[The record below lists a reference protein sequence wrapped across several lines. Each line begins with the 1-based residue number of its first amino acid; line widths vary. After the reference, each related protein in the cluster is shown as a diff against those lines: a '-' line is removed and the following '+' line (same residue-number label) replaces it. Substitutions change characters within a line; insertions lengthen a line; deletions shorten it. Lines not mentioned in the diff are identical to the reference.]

1 MLTGVAAALVVFH
14 PNEATIARALAAL
27 AQQTDHILV
36 IANDGLPLPC
46 ALPERAAIFDPGRNL
61 GLGAAYN
68 FAAGWARERGASH
81 LLLLDQDS
89 VPAPGMVAA
98 LLKAFFGPEPVAAA
112 GPLWRDA
119 RTGDDGFFVR
129 AGRFGPRRYRP
140 TAGDIVPVDFL
151 ISSGS
156 LIALEALAA
165 IGPFDETLFI
175 DHVDTDWSLRARAK
189 GYALYGVAAARLDHA
204 LGEAPVSLPFG
215 LRPLFL
221 YPPERN
227 YYRLRNS
234 LLLLRRPYVPWRWA
248 LGDLG
253 RTLSRMLVYV
263 LRAPPRRERLHAM
276 VRAMRDGLTTRAPPR
291 QKARARR
298 ALPLKVVSEVS
309 LPPYRRPAALCRLL
323 PRRGRC
329 ELIPASAH
337 RLSQWS
343 ANGFKKAGRPVPAWW
358 QDDPVLPARAVELFR
373 LSNAY
378 FFPASGAV
386 IAADGMVMDATVEE
400 LRNCTPDR
408 SLSPLPDVVAN
419 GGSFRFEPPRQL
431 PRLDRAIVTM
441 PVGARGN
448 YGHFVLDCLPAV
460 VAAMR
465 VPQLGHYPYVFPAL
479 APWQRRHLELL
490 GVTAPLLAAEPIYRV
505 SRLVFTNCMA
515 HNLHAPNV
523 HFRTLRD
530 IQLANVGRSA
540 PSEVGERI
548 YVSRRAAQL
557 RTFVDESE
565 LENRLAALGFS
576 IVQPEHYP
584 VDQQIQIFH
593 QAKVVVGPT
602 GAAFANVLYCRPGT
616 LVVEIV
622 PTAMAGLWV
631 GWLCALTDA
640 RWRPYYCEGR
650 SQRTWAVQADLVFS
664 VDQEELIRFI
674 LGEIEAGARL
684 SPGDRALA
692 GPEPAVAAEPLRS

>member
-1 MLTGVAAALVVFH
+1 MVTGVAAALVVFH
-14 PNEATIARALAAL
+14 PSEPTVTRALAAL

-36 IANDGLPLPC
+36 ITNDSLPLPC
-46 ALPERAAIFDPGRNL
+46 ALPERATIIDPGRNL

-68 FAAGWARERGASH
+68 LATGWARERGASH

-98 LLKAFFGPEPVAAA
+98 LLEAFSRPGPIAAA

-119 RTGDDGFFVR
+119 RTGEDGFFVR
-129 AGRFGPRRYRP
+129 GGHFGPRRYRP
-140 TAGDIVPVDFL
+140 AAGDIVAVDFL

-189 GYALYGVAAARLDHA
+189 GYALYGVADARLDHA

-215 LRPLFL
+215 LGPLFL

-253 RTLSRMLVYV
+253 RTLALMLFYA
-263 LRAPPRRERLHAM
+263 LRVPPRRQRLHAM
-276 VRAMRDGLTTRAPPR
+276 VRAVHDALTARAPRR
-291 QKARARR
+291 QIGPARR
-298 ALPLKVVSEVS
+298 AIPLKVVSEDS

-329 ELIPASAH
+329 ELIPASRH

-343 ANGFKKAGRPVPAWW
+343 ANGFQKAGHPAPAWW

-386 IAADGMVMDATVEE
+386 IAADGKVMDATVEE

-408 SLSPLPDVVAN
+408 SLSPLPDVVAT
-419 GGSFRFEPPRQL
+419 GGSFRFEPPPQL

-441 PVGARGN
+441 PVGAGGN

-460 VAAMR
+460 VATMR
-465 VPQLGHYPYVFPAL
+465 VPQLARYPYVFPAL
-479 APWQRRHLELL
+479 TPWQRRHLELL
-490 GVTAPLLAAEPIYRV
+490 GVTAPLLAAEPIYRA

-523 HFRTLRD
+523 HFRKLRD
-530 IQLANVGRSA
+530 IQLANVSGGA
-540 PSEVGERI
+540 PAEVGERI

-557 RTFVDESE
+557 RTFVGESE
-565 LENRLAALGFS
+565 LEHRLAALGFS
-576 IVQPEHYP
+576 IVQPELYP
-584 VDQQIQIFH
+584 IDQQIQIFH

-602 GAAFANVLYCRPGT
+602 GAAFANVLYCRPDT

-631 GWLCALTDA
+631 GWLCAFTGA

-650 SQRTWAVQADLVFS
+650 SPRTWAVQADLVFS
-664 VDQEELIRFI
+664 VDQEELISFI
-674 LGEIEAGARL
+674 LGQIDAGVAVQKSASSLPRVHM
-684 SPGDRALA
+684 RAS
-692 GPEPAVAAEPLRS
+692 EPKPH